1 MYESTD
7 YQYFEDVNW
16 GLLRLWG
23 DRKDHDVLD
32 VGCGFAT
39 TSQYLAM
46 RRNYVVGIE
55 SSAEAVAIART
66 RVTEVIHADLQQL
79 DEVKRALGKRRF
91 DVIIFAD
98 VLEHLAWPIGI
109 LRGYLDLLKAGG
121 SVIVSLPNV
130 GLWSVRLNLLTGRF
144 RYQETGVLDHT
155 HLRFFTR
162 RTAREMIEQ
171 AGLKIVRRTYNP
183 GLVRPFVPLAKKLLG
198 GNDAASHDPSSLLES
213 KPYKLYLRTIY
224 PIERAV
230 ALLWP
235 GALAFQM
242 IFEGKRRSRLVD

>member
-1 MYESTD
+1 MYESQN

-23 DRKDHDVLD
+23 NRKNLDVLD

-39 TSQYLAM
+39 TSQHIET
-46 RRNYVVGIE
+46 RGNRVTGIE
-55 SSAEAVAIART
+55 SSAEAVAVART
-66 RVTEVIHADLQQL
+66 RVSEVIHADLQNHPL
-79 DEVKRALGKRRF
+79 AGRHF

-98 VLEHLAWPIGI
+98 VLEHLAWPIGV
-109 LRGYLDLLKAGG
+109 LRSYLDLLKDGG

-130 GLWSVRLNLLTGRF
+130 GLWSVRLNLLLGRF
-144 RYQETGVLDHT
+144 RYEETGVLDRT

-162 RTAREMIEQ
+162 RSAREMIEST
-171 AGLKIVRRTYNP
+171 GLKIVSRTYNP

-198 GNDAASHDPSSLLES
+198 GGASDSHDASSLLAS
-213 KPYKLYLRTIY
+213 RPYKLYLKTIY
-224 PIERAV
+224 PIERAI
-230 ALLWP
+230 AAAWP

-242 IFEGKRRSRLVD
+242 IFEGRKAVD